1 MFGGTCRLWHHV
13 WELQRRAPSVSGE
26 EPKIHNIKIDIDAMR
41 EVVNLAI
48 RRVSAFVRFGLD
60 DLNERDGGDFNL
72 TASIRY
78 NFWPEE
84 ITLEVRG
91 AAREEYRA
99 WLVGSCLRELD
110 LFYGLFLD
118 KLWFAIEVGELHGSS
133 VRSDHTF
140 DPKFARKTNVATKQS
155 EVAVKLGT
163 ADHFEELNSLSLARN
178 ALTHHAGVVRS
189 PFDCNTDARDT
200 LIIQWLAFDML
211 VSRDGE
217 ERVVDH
223 APFDTHTLPGDGPV
237 QIGLRFTP
245 RELVVPAGHQIK
257 LTHPQIAELCMFYRI
272 LCDKAIDGYRS
283 FLKEKGIL
291 PPEPDEVDSSG
302 DAR

>member
-1 MFGGTCRLWHHV
+1 MS
-13 WELQRRAPSVSGE
+13 AE
-26 EPKIHNIKIDIDAMR
+26 EPMVHNVKIDIDAMR
-41 EVVNLAI
+41 EMVNLAI

-60 DLNERDGGDFNL
+60 DLDARDGGDFNL
-72 TASIRY
+72 AASIVYR
-78 NFWPEE
+78 FWPEE
-84 ITLEVRG
+84 ITSDSRD

-118 KLWFAIEVGELHGSS
+118 KLWFAIEVGELHGSRI
-133 VRSDHTF
+133 RSDHTF
-140 DPKFARKTNVATKQS
+140 DPKFARKTNVAAKQRA
-155 EVAVKLGT
+155 VAIKLEISDYF
-163 ADHFEELNSLSLARN
+163 AELNSLSLARN

-189 PFDCNTDARDT
+189 PSDCNNDARNT

-211 VSRDGE
+211 ARRGSE

-237 QIGLRFTP
+237 EIGLRFTP
-245 RELVVPAGHQIK
+245 RELIFPAGHQIK
-257 LTHPQIAELCMFYRI
+257 LAHSQIAELSMFYKI
-272 LCDKAIDGYRS
+272 LCDKAIAGYKS

-291 PPEPDEVDSSG
+291 QPESDE
-302 DAR
+302 DAANPGAR

>member
-1 MFGGTCRLWHHV
+1 MLGNDKEGP
-13 WELQRRAPSVSGE
+13 PSMSAE
-26 EPKIHNIKIDIDAMR
+26 EPMIGKINIDIDAMR
-41 EVVNLAI
+41 EMVNLAI
-48 RRVSAFVRFGLD
+48 RRASAFVRFGLD
-60 DLNERDGGDFNL
+60 DLDARDGGDFNL
-72 TASIRY
+72 TASIVY

-84 ITLEVRG
+84 ITSDFRD

-133 VRSDHTF
+133 VRSDYTF
-140 DPKFARKTNVATKQS
+140 DPKFSRKTNVSAKQRS
-155 EVAVKLGT
+155 VAVKLGI
-163 ADHFEELNSLSLARN
+163 ADHFAELNSLSLARN

-189 PFDCNTDARDT
+189 PFDCNNDARDT

-211 VSRDGE
+211 ASRDGE

-245 RELVVPAGHQIK
+245 RELVVPAWHQIK
-257 LTHPQIAELCMFYRI
+257 LTHSQIAELCMFYKI
-272 LCDKAIDGYRS
+272 LCDKAIAGYMS
-283 FLKEKGIL
+283 FLKVKGIL
-291 PPEPDEVDSSG
+291 PPDPDEADASR